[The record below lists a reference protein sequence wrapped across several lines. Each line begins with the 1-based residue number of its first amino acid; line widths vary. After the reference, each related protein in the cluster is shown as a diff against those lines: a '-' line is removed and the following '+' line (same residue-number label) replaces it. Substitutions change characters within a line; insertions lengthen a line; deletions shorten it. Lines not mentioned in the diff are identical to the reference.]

1 MSTPEAANVHG
12 VTTGVVR
19 AGRSRGAVWRLVG
32 ATRSRWRLLALSAAL
47 GTGTV
52 MAAVGLLA
60 TSGYLISRAAQR
72 PDILAL
78 GVAIAA
84 VRALALARALLRYG
98 ERLASHDLAFRS
110 LADLRRRFYER
121 LVPLVPGAL
130 PGVGRA
136 DLLSRFVAD
145 VDRLQDLYLRAI
157 GPVAVALAA
166 GTASVLV
173 ALLMEPAAAA
183 VLAAGLLA
191 GGIVVPWLT
200 RATARAA
207 GRRQAAARATLAAT
221 IVEAAGGSAEIA
233 LAGRQEDWIARADA
247 ASGRLAR
254 IQRRDALAGGVGAGL
269 MTAVSGLTAG
279 GVALV
284 AIPAVRDD
292 TLAGVLLA
300 AVILLAMGAFEA
312 VRPLA
317 AAAASIDACA
327 AAATRLEDALA
338 PSEATAHG
346 AAVVTDPPHP
356 VPLPARGDLELRGVH
371 FRYGASAPWL
381 LDGVDLRLQQGRAA
395 ALVGPSG
402 CGKTTLAEL
411 LVRFRDP
418 TAGEALLGGIDL
430 ADAAQDDV
438 REAVCL
444 GSQEAYLFAG
454 TLAENLVLAR
464 PGASDAE
471 LEGALAR
478 VGLGAWLASLP
489 DGLRTAVGEH
499 GAKVSGGQ
507 RRRIAAARLL
517 LSDSRFLIADEPSAH
532 LDPRGAAALL
542 GELAREA
549 RRGRGVLVIAH
560 EPHGLEHFDE
570 VLTLRDGRLVRSAQ
584 LGA

>member
-1 MSTPEAANVHG
+1 MSTTPTHANVHRVG
-12 VTTGVVR
+12 TGVIR
-19 AGRSRGAVWRLVG
+19 DGRSRHAALWRLVA
-32 ATRSRWRLLALSAAL
+32 ATRSRWRQLALSAAL
-47 GTGTV
+47 GTGAV
-52 MAAVGLLA
+52 LAAVGLLA
-60 TSGYLISRAAQR
+60 TSGYLISRAAQH
-72 PDILAL
+72 PEVLAL

-98 ERLASHDLAFRS
+98 ERLVSHDLAFRS

-130 PGVGRA
+130 PGVDRA

-157 GPVAVALAA
+157 GQVAVALAA
-166 GTASVLV
+166 GTASVLI

-183 VLAAGLLA
+183 VLATGLLA
-191 GGIVVPWLT
+191 GGILVPWLT
-200 RATARAA
+200 RATARVA
-207 GRRQAAARATLAAT
+207 GRRQAPARAALAAT

-233 LAGRQEDWIARADA
+233 LAGRQEDWIERADA
-247 ASGRLAR
+247 ASRRLAR

-269 MTAVSGLTAG
+269 ITAVTGLTAI

-284 AIPAVRDD
+284 AVPAVRDD

-300 AVILLAMGAFEA
+300 AVILLAMAAFEA

-327 AAATRLEDALA
+327 AAATRLEDALDG
-338 PSEATAHG
+338 S
-346 AAVVTDPPHP
+346 AAFVRDRPDPL
-356 VPLPARGDLELRGVH
+356 PLPAKGDLELRGVL
-371 FRYGASAPWL
+371 FRYAADALWL
-381 LDGVDLRLQQGRAA
+381 LEGVDLRLRPGRTV
-395 ALVGPSG
+395 ALLGPSG

-418 TAGEALLGGIDL
+418 TAGRVLLGGVDL
-430 ADAAQDDV
+430 ADAAQDDI
-438 REAVCL
+438 RETVCL

-464 PGASDAE
+464 PGAADAE
-471 LEGALAR
+471 LEAALAR
-478 VGLGAWLASLP
+478 FGLGPWLTSLP

-517 LSDSRFLIADEPSAH
+517 LSDARFLIADEPAAH
-532 LDPRGAAALL
+532 LDASGAATLL
-542 GELAREA
+542 GELAGEA

-570 VLTLRDGRLVRSAQ
+570 VLTLRDGRLVPSVQPA
-584 LGA
+584 A

>member
-1 MSTPEAANVHG
+1 
-12 VTTGVVR
+12 
-19 AGRSRGAVWRLVG
+19 VWRLVG
-32 ATRSRWRLLALSAAL
+32 ATRSRWRLLALSVAL

-72 PDILAL
+72 PDVLAL

-110 LADLRRRFYER
+110 LADLRRRFYEL

-207 GRRQAAARATLAAT
+207 GRRQAPARATLAAT

-233 LAGRQEDWIARADA
+233 LAGRQEDWIARADV
-247 ASGRLAR
+247 ASRRLAR

-269 MTAVSGLTAG
+269 MTAVSGLTAV

-327 AAATRLEDALA
+327 ASATRLEDALET
-338 PSEATAHG
+338 PAT
-346 AAVVTDPPHP
+346 VVRDPIDP

-381 LDGVDLRLQQGRAA
+381 LDGVDLRLQQGRAV

-418 TAGEALLGGIDL
+418 TAGVALLGGIDL
-430 ADAAQDDV
+430 ADATQDDV
-438 REAVCL
+438 RGAVCL

-454 TLAENLVLAR
+454 TLAENLALAR

-478 VGLGAWLASLP
+478 VGLGPWLASLP

-507 RRRIAAARLL
+507 RQRIAAARLL
-517 LSDSRFLIADEPSAH
+517 LSDSRFLIADEPGAH

-542 GELAREA
+542 SELAGEA

-570 VLTLRDGRLVRSAQ
+570 VLTLRDGRLVRSVQ
-584 LGA
+584 PGA

>member
-1 MSTPEAANVHG
+1 MSAPTANVHD
-12 VTTGVVR
+12 VTPLLIR
-19 AGRSRGAVWRLVG
+19 DGRSRRALWRLVG
-32 ATRSRWRLLALSAAL
+32 ATRSRWRLLAASVAL
-47 GTGTV
+47 GTGAV

-72 PDILAL
+72 PDVLAL

-98 ERLASHDLAFRS
+98 ERLASHDLALRS
-110 LADLRRRFYER
+110 LADLRRRFFDR
-121 LVPLVPGAL
+121 LVPLVPAAL

-173 ALLMEPAAAA
+173 ALLMAPAAAA

-191 GGIVVPWLT
+191 GGILVPWVT
-200 RATARAA
+200 RATARVA
-207 GRRQAAARATLAAT
+207 GRRQSAARAALTAT

-233 LAGRQEDWIARADA
+233 LAGRQVDWIERADA
-247 ASGRLAR
+247 ASRRLAR

-269 MTAVSGLTAG
+269 MTAVTGLTAV

-284 AIPAVRDD
+284 AIPAVRGD

-300 AVILLAMGAFEA
+300 AVILLELGAFEA

-327 AAATRLEDALA
+327 AAATRLEDALDGSA
-338 PSEATAHG
+338 S
-346 AAVVTDPPHP
+346 VSDPPHP
-356 VPLPARGDLELRGVH
+356 VALPADGDLELRGAR
-371 FRYGASAPWL
+371 FRYAADGRWL
-381 LDGVDLRLQQGRAA
+381 LDGVDLRVRPGRAV
-395 ALVGPSG
+395 ALMGPSG

-418 TAGEALLGGIDL
+418 TAGSVLLGGTDL

-471 LEGALAR
+471 LECALAR
-478 VGLGAWLASLP
+478 VGLGPWLASLP

-507 RRRIAAARLL
+507 RRRISAARLL
-517 LSDSRFLIADEPSAH
+517 LCDARFLIADEPAAH
-532 LDPRGAAALL
+532 LDPPGAAALM
-542 GELAREA
+542 GELAAEA
-549 RRGRGVLVIAH
+549 RRGRGVLVVAH

-570 VLTLRDGRLVRSAQ
+570 VLTLRDGRLAPSVEPA
-584 LGA
+584 A